1 MMNSTDP
8 RIRALIVDD
17 ESLARSVVRE
27 HLTPHS
33 DVEILAECANGFE
46 AVKALAEL
54 KPDLLFLDIQMPK
67 LNGFEVLEVADH
79 TPAVIFVTAH
89 DQFALKAFEVHAI
102 DYLLKPFSKERFE
115 NALAR
120 ARERIAGKAPSRVPL
135 LLEAVRDQSK
145 PLERILVKEGSS
157 VRVIPSDTIDYIEGQ
172 DDYAAIRS
180 GGKMHLKHQRLGDL
194 ESLLDQSTF
203 VRIHRSYILNISR
216 LAKLES
222 YAKDSKMAVL
232 KDGTQLP
239 VSKSGYEK
247 LKRLL

>member
-1 MMNSTDP
+1 MNPASL
-8 RIRALIVDD
+8 RIRVLIVDD

-27 HLTPHS
+27 HLMPHS
-33 DVEILAECANGFE
+33 DVEIVAECANGFE

-67 LNGFEVLEVADH
+67 LNGFEVLEVSDH
-79 TPAVIFVTAH
+79 TPAVIFITAY
-89 DQFALKAFEVHAI
+89 DQFALQAFDVHAI

-115 NALAR
+115 DALSR
-120 ARERIAGKAPSRVPL
+120 AKERITAKSPNPISH
-135 LLEAVRDQSK
+135 LLEQVRDNSK
-145 PLERILVKEGSS
+145 PLERILIKEGSA
-157 VRVIPSDTIDYIEGQ
+157 VRVIPSDSIDYIEGQ

-180 GGKMHLKHQRLGDL
+180 GGKSHLKHQRLTEL
-194 ESLLDQSTF
+194 ESLLDQTTF

-216 LAKLES
+216 LAKLEP

-247 LKRLL
+247 LKKLL

>member
-1 MMNSTDP
+1 MNFDNS

-27 HLTPHS
+27 HLLPHS
-33 DVEILAECANGFE
+33 DIDILAECANGFE

-67 LNGFEVLEVADH
+67 LNGFEVLEVSDH
-79 TPAVIFVTAH
+79 TPAVIFVTAY
-89 DQFALKAFEVHAI
+89 DQFALQAFEVHAV

-115 NALAR
+115 DALTR
-120 ARERIAGKAPSRVPL
+120 ARRRIAGDTPSQVPH
-135 LLEAVRDQSK
+135 LLEVVRNQSK
-145 PLERILVKEGSS
+145 PLERILIKEGPS
-157 VRVIPSDTIDYIEGQ
+157 VRVIPADMIDYIEGQ
-172 DDYAAIRS
+172 DDYAAVRS
-180 GGKMHLKHQRLGDL
+180 GGKTYLKHQRLADL
-194 ESLLDQSTF
+194 ENLLDQATF

-247 LKRLL
+247 LKKLL

>member
-1 MMNSTDP
+1 MNSDP
-8 RIRALIVDD
+8 SRIRVLIVDD

-27 HLTPHS
+27 HLLPHTDI
-33 DVEILAECANGFE
+33 DVLAECANGFE

-54 KPDLLFLDIQMPK
+54 KPELLFLDIQMPK
-67 LNGFEVLEVADH
+67 LNGFEVLEVSEH

-102 DYLLKPFSKERFE
+102 DYLLKPFSKDRFE
-115 NALAR
+115 DALTR
-120 ARERIAGKAPSRVPL
+120 ARQRIAGNSPSQVPD
-135 LLEAVRDQSK
+135 LLEEVRNRTK
-145 PLERILVKEGSS
+145 PLERILIKEGSS

-172 DDYAAIRS
+172 DDYAAVRS
-180 GGKMHLKHQRLGDL
+180 GGKTHLKHQRLADL
-194 ESLLDQSTF
+194 ENLLDHTTF
-203 VRIHRSYILNISR
+203 VRIHRSYILNINR

-247 LKRLL
+247 LKKLL